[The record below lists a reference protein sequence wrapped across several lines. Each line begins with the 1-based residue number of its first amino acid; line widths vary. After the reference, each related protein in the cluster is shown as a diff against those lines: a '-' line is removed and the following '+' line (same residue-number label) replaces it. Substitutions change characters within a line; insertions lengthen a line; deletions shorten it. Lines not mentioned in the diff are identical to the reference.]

1 MPNIVDGLQ
10 AAILSEQCAF
20 TYVNRRFANRT
31 ETIITAIMSNQ
42 LTPDL
47 LIRAYSVGLFPM
59 AESHD
64 DPTLYWIDPE
74 WRGVLPLDGF
84 HVPRSLRKAVRKVTF
99 KVHVNKAF
107 PDVIRA
113 CAEPTDSRDD
123 TWINDNILDAYCA
136 LHKMGCAHSIEAW
149 LDGKLVGGLYGVSL
163 GQAFFGES
171 MFSRERD
178 ASKIALCH
186 LVARL
191 TFAGFR
197 LLDTQFVTKHLERFG
212 AKEVPRSDY
221 RTLLSEALNYD
232 AGFFAHYEE
241 GEISRYL
248 LQA

>member
-1 MPNIVDGLQ
+1 MEPLD
-10 AAILSEQCAF
+10 
-20 TYVNRRFANRT
+20 
-31 ETIITAIMSNQ
+31 
-42 LTPDL
+42 LTPDML
-47 LIRAYSVGLFPM
+47 LRAYAIGVFPM
-59 AESHD
+59 AEDRD
-64 DPTLYWIDPE
+64 DPDLFWIDPRI
-74 WRGVLPLDGF
+74 RGVIPLDGF
-84 HVPRSLRKAVRKVTF
+84 HVPKRLAKTLRSNRYRVTF
-99 KVHVNKAF
+99 DQDFEGVM
-107 PDVIRA
+107 DG
-113 CAEPTDSRDD
+113 CAEASDRRPR
-123 TWINDNILDAYCA
+123 TWINDKILTLYTA
-136 LHKMGCAHSIEAW
+136 LHRMDHAHSVEVW
-149 LDGKLVGGLYGVSL
+149 DGERLIGGLYGVTL
-163 GQAFFGES
+163 GSAYFGES

-248 LQA
+248 EQA